1 MLFSAWEEHLLT
13 FARKAGQAI
22 RIGDAIRITVKELRG
37 RQVRIVVEAP
47 LEIPVFRE
55 EIYEQI
61 VAQNKQA
68 AQVPPPELLKGLE

>member
-1 MLFSAWEEHLLT
+1 VLFSGSEEHLLT

-22 RIGDAIRITVKELRG
+22 RIGDSIKITVKELRG
-37 RQVRIVVEAP
+37 RQVRLMIEAP

-61 VAQNKQA
+61 VEANKQA
-68 AQVPPPELLKGLE
+68 ARVPSPDLLKGLE